1 MKRLTKF
8 LSILFIILVLTLVG
22 LSVYIVRSGYA
33 AELGFDFLSP
43 QNHSL
48 KVVVSAP
55 QAVKVGEEFR
65 MVVNVRNDGKS
76 FLTLSEIRLPVAL
89 LKNVK
94 VLQVYPQP
102 ASANSTAAYLGY
114 AFSYGMNAG
123 EVLDFVFTL
132 QAASP
137 LEFSGKVVVV
147 ADSYQSTAQ
156 VKIAAVRPDQP
167 GVAAIPTS
175 PLPTPTWIPVE
186 DGKIPYQSVVQV
198 TAMMNQDGVLKPAWS
213 SSGAIVSADGLIL
226 TSAQAVLPRKNFPV
240 DALEVSLTVQPNLA
254 VAPTYYA
261 EVVQADPLHDLAVIL
276 ITSDLKDR
284 PVDRSRL
291 KLPAVNLVNSDALP
305 LGSKLNI
312 LGYASLDQP
321 TLSVN
326 EATVDEGQAAVPAD
340 SDFIHIS
347 ATLPGGNTG
356 GLALNPAGQ
365 LVGMP
370 TAQGFIGDRQFLACR
385 TLVDTNR
392 DGKVDEQDDCIPT
405 GGRINALRPIRL
417 AVPLIE
423 AAKRGEVNILP
434 LPMPLPSIKLP
445 AGKVLLLEDD
455 FSDPKSG
462 WSLFE
467 DENGWVSYLNNELH
481 ILVKK
486 DHTLLWSTVNNSFED
501 VIITVKTSILSQT
514 GEGDRGAICR
524 YQDPKNYY
532 YLAISEEGYF
542 GIFKKV
548 AGLTTPLIN
557 WQFSSA
563 ITKYAPV
570 TLTAACSGDTLTLGV
585 DGVVL
590 GQVKDSAFSQGDVG
604 LAAGDWANPGFA
616 AAFSSLEVRSP

>member
-8 LSILFIILVLTLVG
+8 LSLLFIILVLTLVG

-55 QAVKVGEEFR
+55 QAVKVGDKFR

-76 FLTLSEIRLPVAL
+76 FLTLSEIRLPAAL
-89 LKNVK
+89 LKNIK
-94 VLQVYPQP
+94 VVQVFPQP
-102 ASANSTAAYLGY
+102 ASANSTAVYLGY
-114 AFSYGMNAG
+114 DFSYGMNAG

-132 QAASP
+132 QAASS
-137 LEFSGKVVVV
+137 LEFSGKVVVM
-147 ADSYQSTAQ
+147 ADSYQSSAP
-156 VKIAAVRPDQP
+156 VKIAAVQP
-167 GVAAIPTS
+167 EVAVIST

-186 DGKIPYQSVVQV
+186 SDKIPYQSVVQV
-198 TAMMNQDGVLKPAWS
+198 TAMMNQDGELKPAWS
-213 SSGAIVSADGLIL
+213 STGAIVSPDGLIL

-240 DALEVSLTVQPNLA
+240 DALEVSLTVQPNVA

-291 KLPAVNLVNSDALP
+291 KLPAVSLVNSDALP
-305 LGSKLNI
+305 AGSKVNI

-321 TLSVN
+321 ILSVN
-326 EATVDEGQAAVPAD
+326 EATVDEVQAGSAPAEAN
-340 SDFIHIS
+340 FIHFS
-347 ATLPGGNTG
+347 ATLPGGNSG
-356 GLALNPAGQ
+356 GLAVNPEGQ
-365 LVGMP
+365 LVGVP
-370 TAQGFIGDRQFLACR
+370 TAQDFTGDRQFMACR

-405 GGRINALRPIRL
+405 GGRINALRPIRI

-423 AAKRGEVNILP
+423 AAKQGEVNILS
-434 LPMPLPSIKLP
+434 LPLPSIKLP
-445 AGKVLLLEDD
+445 AGKVMLLQDD

-462 WSLFE
+462 WSLFD
-467 DENGWVSYLNNELH
+467 DENGLGSYLNKEYH

-486 DHTLLWSTVNNSFED
+486 DHTLRWSTVDNSFED

-548 AGLTTPLIN
+548 AGLSTPLIN
-557 WQFSSA
+557 WQFTSA

-590 GQVKDSAFSQGDVG
+590 GQVKDSTFSQGDVG
-604 LAAGDWANPGFA
+604 LAAGDWAGTGFG

>member
-1 MKRLTKF
+1 MSRLTKS
-8 LSILFIILVLTLVG
+8 LSIVFIILVLSLVG
-22 LSVYIVRSGYA
+22 LSIYIVRSGYA
-33 AELGFDFLSP
+33 TELGIDFLSSHD
-43 QNHSL
+43 HSL

-55 QAVKVGEEFR
+55 QAVKVGDKFR

-76 FLTLSEIRLPVAL
+76 FLTLSEIRLPAAL
-89 LKNVK
+89 LKNIK
-94 VLQVYPQP
+94 VVQVFPQP

-132 QAASP
+132 QAASS
-137 LEFSGKVVVV
+137 LEFSGKVVVM
-147 ADSYQSTAQ
+147 ADSYQSGAP
-156 VKIAAVRPDQP
+156 VKIAAVQP
-167 GVAAIPTS
+167 EVTVLS
-175 PLPTPTWIPVE
+175 TPLPTPTWIPVE
-186 DGKIPYQSVVQV
+186 NDKIPYQSVVQV
-198 TAMMNQDGVLKPAWS
+198 TAMIKQDGELKPAWS
-213 SSGAIVSADGLIL
+213 SSGAIVSPDGLIL

-291 KLPAVNLVNSDALP
+291 KLPAVSLVNSDALP
-305 LGSKLNI
+305 AGSKVNI

-326 EATVDEGQAAVPAD
+326 EATVDEIQAGSAPAEAY
-340 SDFIHIS
+340 FIHIS
-347 ATLPGGNTG
+347 ATLPGGNSG
-356 GLALNPAGQ
+356 GLAVNPEGQ
-365 LVGMP
+365 LVGVP
-370 TAQGFIGDRQFLACR
+370 TAQDFTGDRQFMACR

-392 DGKVDEQDDCIPT
+392 DGKVDQQDDCIPT
-405 GGRINALRPIRL
+405 GGRINALRPIRI

-423 AAKRGEVNILP
+423 AAKQGEVNILSLP
-434 LPMPLPSIKLP
+434 LSSIKLP
-445 AGKVLLLEDD
+445 AGKVMLLQDD

-462 WSLFE
+462 WSLFD
-467 DENGWVSYLNNELH
+467 DENGLGSYLNNEYH

-486 DHTLLWSTVNNSFED
+486 DHTLRWSTVDNSFED
-501 VIITVKTSILSQT
+501 VIITVKTSTVSPT

-524 YQDPKNYY
+524 YQDSKNYY
-532 YLAISEEGYF
+532 YLAISEDGYF

-548 AGLTTPLIN
+548 GGVYTPLIN
-557 WQFSSA
+557 WQYSPA
-563 ITKYAPV
+563 INRYAPV
-570 TLTAACSGDTLTLGV
+570 TLTAACTGDTLTLGV
-585 DGVVL
+585 DGIGL
-590 GQVKDSAFSQGDVG
+590 GQVKDGAFSQGDVG
-604 LAAGDWANPGFA
+604 LAAGDWTSTDFG